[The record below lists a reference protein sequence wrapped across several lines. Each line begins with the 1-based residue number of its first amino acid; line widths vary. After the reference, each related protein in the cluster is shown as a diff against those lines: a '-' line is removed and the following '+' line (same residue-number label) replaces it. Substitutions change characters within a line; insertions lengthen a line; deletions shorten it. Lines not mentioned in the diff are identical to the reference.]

1 MLEETRMP
9 KAPASI
15 SPTSLDNSPAVI
27 QMAWLAIDYISQHNI
42 IGPEPDFRIA
52 TSVWNGIRTG
62 IDFLEDPFPSPEIL
76 DSRRA
81 TPYFLALSQLSTHEP
96 TMHAIMEWP
105 SIFFLVGTA
114 WPHIFSIIEHGT
126 RERAFLFL
134 YGCLMQPQMVPPN
147 PHHLSELAAGSGGPI
162 ELGKLIVKSGK
173 AILVDRV
180 HDYGIWP
187 LANTMTC
194 LISGTSFEKA
204 LLDTLISHELVQ
216 LLCRHL
222 IVWSR

>member
-52 TSVWNGIRTG
+52 TSVWNGIRTW
-62 IDFLEDPFPSPEIL
+62 IDFLEDRFHSREIL

-81 TPYFLALSQLSTHEP
+81 TTYFLALSQLSTHEP